1 MKPERIVSS
10 PLVRWLLNR
19 QKASH
24 MRRFFYLNL
33 PPFLCYN
40 STMKVAIFFGSKSD
54 KDTMK
59 KAADVLSEF
68 GVDYKAYI
76 ISAHRAGALLKQTVE
91 QVEKDGCQV
100 IIAGAGLAAALP
112 GVIAG
117 ITTLPVIGVPLECVS
132 EKSNGLGGMDALLS
146 IVQMPPQIPVATV
159 GINSAKN
166 AAYLA
171 VQILALSNPELKE
184 KLIAFRKK
192 LADDA
197 AASGIDIKF

>member
-1 MKPERIVSS
+1 
-10 PLVRWLLNR
+10 
-19 QKASH
+19 
-24 MRRFFYLNL
+24 
-33 PPFLCYN
+33 
-40 STMKVAIFFGSKSD
+40 MKVAIFFGSKSD

-59 KAADVLSEF
+59 KAADILKEF
-68 GVDYKAYI
+68 GVEYKAYI
-76 ISAHRAGALLKQTVE
+76 ISAHRAGALLRETVQ
-91 QVEKDGCQV
+91 QVEKDGCEV

-132 EKSNGLGGMDALLS
+132 DKSNGLGGMDALLS

-171 VQILALSNPELKE
+171 VQILAIKYPELKE
-184 KLIAFRKK
+184 KLVVFRAK
-192 LADDA
+192 LAEDA
-197 AASGIDIKF
+197 KASGLDVEL

>member
-1 MKPERIVSS
+1 
-10 PLVRWLLNR
+10 
-19 QKASH
+19 
-24 MRRFFYLNL
+24 
-33 PPFLCYN
+33 
-40 STMKVAIFFGSKSD
+40 MKVAIFFGSKSD

-59 KAADVLSEF
+59 KAADVLNEF
-68 GVDYKAYI
+68 GVDFKAYI
-76 ISAHRAGALLKQTVE
+76 ISAHRAGVLLKKTVE
-91 QVEKDGCQV
+91 QVEKEGCQV

-117 ITTLPVIGVPLECVS
+117 MTVLPVIGVPLECVS

-171 VQILALSNPELKE
+171 LQILALQDADL
-184 KLIAFRKK
+184 AKK
-192 LADDA
+192 LKDFRVKLAADA
-197 AASGIDIKF
+197 EASGLDVKF

>member
-1 MKPERIVSS
+1 
-10 PLVRWLLNR
+10 
-19 QKASH
+19 
-24 MRRFFYLNL
+24 
-33 PPFLCYN
+33 
-40 STMKVAIFFGSKSD
+40 MKVAIFFGSKSD

-59 KAADVLSEF
+59 KAADVLNEF
-68 GVDYKAYI
+68 GVDFKAYI
-76 ISAHRAGALLKQTVE
+76 ISAHRAGALLKKTVE
-91 QVEKDGCQV
+91 QVENEGCKV

-132 EKSNGLGGMDALLS
+132 DKSNGLGGMDALLS

-171 VQILALSNPELKE
+171 LQILALQDSEL
-184 KLIAFRKK
+184 AKK
-192 LADDA
+192 LKDFRAKLAADAEATGLDV
-197 AASGIDIKF
+197 KF

>member
-1 MKPERIVSS
+1 
-10 PLVRWLLNR
+10 
-19 QKASH
+19 
-24 MRRFFYLNL
+24 
-33 PPFLCYN
+33 
-40 STMKVAIFFGSKSD
+40 MKVAIFFGSKSD
-54 KDTMK
+54 TETMK
-59 KAADVLSEF
+59 KAADVLKEF

-76 ISAHRAGALLKQTVE
+76 ISAHRAGALLKETVE
-91 QVEKDGCQV
+91 QVEKDGTEV

-117 ITTLPVIGVPLECVS
+117 ETTLPVIGVPLECVTPG
-132 EKSNGLGGMDALLS
+132 KSNGLGGLDALFS

-171 VQILALSNPELKE
+171 VQILSIKYPELKE
-184 KLIAFRKK
+184 KLLAFRKK

-197 AASGIDIKF
+197 AKNGIDIEL

>member
-1 MKPERIVSS
+1 
-10 PLVRWLLNR
+10 
-19 QKASH
+19 
-24 MRRFFYLNL
+24 
-33 PPFLCYN
+33 
-40 STMKVAIFFGSKSD
+40 MKVAIFFGSKSD

-59 KAADVLSEF
+59 KAADVLNEF
-68 GVDYKAYI
+68 GVDFKAYI
-76 ISAHRAGALLKQTVE
+76 ISAHRAGVLLKKTVE
-91 QVEKDGCQV
+91 QVEKEGCQV

-117 ITTLPVIGVPLECVS
+117 MTVLPVIGVPLECVS

-171 VQILALSNPELKE
+171 LQILALQDADL
-184 KLIAFRKK
+184 AKK
-192 LADDA
+192 LKDFRAKLAADA
-197 AASGIDIKF
+197 EASGLDVKF